1 MVSLA
6 NLAGPITPAPTEGEV
21 LLRTRLLIL
30 VTAAMMSALMFGAPA
45 FAAHQGTDHQGPP
58 EPFDHPFCG
67 SGEEYAH
74 GHVVALAQEQGLG
87 PAHGHTPGFHQGFAV
102 CDPTGS

>member
-1 MVSLA
+1 M
-6 NLAGPITPAPTEGEV
+6 
-21 LLRTRLLIL
+21 LLRKRLLVL
-30 VTAAMMSALMFGAPA
+30 VAAAMMSALTFSAPA

-74 GHVVALAQEQGLG
+74 GHVVALAQEQKLG

>member
-1 MVSLA
+1 
-6 NLAGPITPAPTEGEV
+6 V
-21 LLRTRLLIL
+21 LLRKRLLVL
-30 VTAAMMSALMFGAPA
+30 VAAAMMSALTFSAPA
-45 FAAHQGTDHQGPP
+45 FAAHPGTDDHQGPP
-58 EPFDHPFCG
+58 EPFDHEFCG